1 MALRKQQ
8 KVILGFRCTDTH
20 DEPTIVQYDGL
31 HNLDLKR
38 SEVANANR
46 RHTYFS
52 IKPLLNINK
61 KKLVLSILHPWIG
74 GVIQQCEVAWGY
86 LLSLLAA
93 AVI

>member
-8 KVILGFRCTDTH
+8 KVIFGFRCTDAH

-61 KKLVLSILHPWIG
+61 KKISTVYTAPLDWLSD
-74 GVIQQCEVAWGY
+74 
-86 LLSLLAA
+86 STM
-93 AVI
+93 